1 MTMLDVYD
9 VVVEIMAVT
18 ELVPLVTL
26 PAPGAA
32 SVFPELS
39 PNMAETGPT

>member
-1 MTMLDVYD
+1 MLDVYD

-18 ELVPLVTL
+18 ELVLVLLVTL
-26 PAPGAA
+26 PAPGAG